1 MPPKK
6 GKETVLGWKE
16 IIVVLKND
24 NVTFLILKIPNF
36 NHCSD
41 VCIYIYIYIYI
52 YIFISAWTRTKS
64 SAGVQNF
71 LRYWTIATSCDRL

>member
-41 VCIYIYIYIYI
+41 VCIYIYIYS
-52 YIFISAWTRTKS
+52 FLHERE
-64 SAGVQNF
+64 QNRQQVYKTF
-71 LRYWTIATSCDRL
+71 LDIEQLQHHVTDCKGK

>member
-36 NHCSD
+36 NHCS
-41 VCIYIYIYIYI
+41 VYS
-52 YIFISAWTRTKS
+52 FLHERE
-64 SAGVQNF
+64 QNRQQVYKTF
-71 LRYWTIATSCDRL
+71 LDIEQLQHHVTDCKGK